1 MAPCSSLLLLGAY
14 YYTWYGVG
22 EQWQVFPRP
31 FEPTMGEYR
40 SADDAVMR
48 QVVSARHM
56 RRLLVAIRPAT
67 VPCASRHHCAR
78 SGDLR
83 FAPRAAAPCVG
94 QGRLHRLLR
103 GAYVCA
109 CVCVCVCV

>member
-48 QVVSARHM
+48 QVVSARHLCRANAGVCF
-56 RRLLVAIRPAT
+56 RRTNGHQQAA
-67 VPCASRHHCAR
+67 H
-78 SGDLR
+78 
-83 FAPRAAAPCVG
+83 AAA
-94 QGRLHRLLR
+94 LLGWACAWAAAR
-103 GAYVCA
+103 GARAKTHGCPVPLA
-109 CVCVCVCV
+109 TIARGRAT